1 MTETVLVQTPLKVTF
16 VIRRDA
22 ASGRFYGFLRQ
33 YPGLISQGRTPASV
47 RRQLIAL
54 LREVSRTHPEELS
67 LFR

>member
-22 ASGRFYGFLRQ
+22 ASRRYFGHLRQ
-33 YPGLISQGRTPASV
+33 YPGLITQGMTPGSV
-47 RRQLIAL
+47 RRRLIAL